1 MIRKKLY
8 RAIANRTPPFR
19 HLLVSGLLALSAIT
33 NFLLV
38 GKVRELRST
47 ITLLKSEQSSTPGTR
62 LPPLTAQDMSGQN
75 VTIRFEEAQVPTL
88 LYVFSPSCG
97 WCKKNEDNIS
107 SLASQTGGN
116 VRIIGLSL
124 SPDGLV
130 EYVAHRF
137 PPDKVIKP
145 DSRTMTAYKLAG
157 TPETIL
163 VSWEGVVLK
172 VWKGAYGES
181 IQRELEAYFHVKLP
195 GLRQAS

>member
-1 MIRKKLY
+1 MILKNLY
-8 RAIANRTPPFR
+8 RAIANRTPRFR
-19 HLLVSGLLALSAIT
+19 HLLVGGLLASSAIT

-47 ITLLKSEQSSTPGTR
+47 ITSLKSEQSSTPGTR
-62 LPPLTAQDMSGQN
+62 LPPLTAQDMSGQT
-75 VTIRFEEAQVPTL
+75 VTIRFDETQAPTL

-97 WCKKNEDNIS
+97 WCKKNEDNIN
-107 SLASQTGGN
+107 SLVSQTGGA

-124 SPDGLV
+124 SPDGLP

-137 PPDKVIKP
+137 PPIKVIKP
-145 DSRTMTAYKLAG
+145 DSGTMTAYKLSG

-163 VSWEGVVLK
+163 VSSAGVVLK

-181 IQRELEAYFHVKLP
+181 TQRELEAYFHVKLP
-195 GLRQAS
+195 GLRKAS